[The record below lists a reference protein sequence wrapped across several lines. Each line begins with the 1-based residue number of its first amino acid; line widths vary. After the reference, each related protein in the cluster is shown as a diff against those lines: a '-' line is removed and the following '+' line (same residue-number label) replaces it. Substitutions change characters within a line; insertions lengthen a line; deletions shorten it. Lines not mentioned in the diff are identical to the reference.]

1 MLAAG
6 SLTGISFGNS
16 LAFAQ
21 GFSAS
26 ITGVV
31 NDASGAVLPGT
42 AITAKH
48 IETGLTRAALTDA
61 GGGYSLPSL
70 PVGGYELTAEKAGF
84 KLEVRRGVDLVVAQE
99 AVLDLTLQVG
109 NVEQRVTVTA
119 DAPLVNTTL
128 SSTSGL
134 INEQQVKD
142 LPLNGRSFDQ
152 LLTLNV
158 GVVNTTSNMN
168 NGYNPAFSV
177 AGHRQ
182 ETNRFM
188 INGVDWVGGNATG
201 QY

>member
-1 MLAAG
+1 GDCAITRIPAISSHPTKGGAMVRAKAPRLHALPMLAAG
-6 SLTGISFGNS
+6 ILTGISFGNS

-31 NDASGAVLPGT
+31 KDASGAVLPGT

-84 KLEVRRGVDLVVAQE
+84 KLEVRRGVDLVVAQQ

-119 DAPLVNTTL
+119 DAPLVNT
-128 SSTSGL
+128 
-134 INEQQVKD
+134 
-142 LPLNGRSFDQ
+142 
-152 LLTLNV
+152 
-158 GVVNTTSNMN
+158 
-168 NGYNPAFSV
+168 
-177 AGHRQ
+177 
-182 ETNRFM
+182 
-188 INGVDWVGGNATG
+188 
-201 QY
+201 